1 MYFSG
6 CISTEHLV
14 SPAKVIERRKLWK
27 VKVDSFGEDSAPGE
41 NAEDWLE
48 NVEMPGMSILPC

>member
-1 MYFSG
+1 
-6 CISTEHLV
+6 V

>member
-1 MYFSG
+1 
-6 CISTEHLV
+6 V

-48 NVEMPGMSILPC
+48 ILKCPG